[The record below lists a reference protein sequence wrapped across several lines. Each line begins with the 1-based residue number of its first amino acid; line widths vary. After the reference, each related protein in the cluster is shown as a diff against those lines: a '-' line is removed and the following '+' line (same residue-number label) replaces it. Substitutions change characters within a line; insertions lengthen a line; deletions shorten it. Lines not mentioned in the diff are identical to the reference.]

1 MIINRDKAPA
11 AHVSVLAQELAGL
24 NGPCVGCKDCK
35 GLCAE
40 LIEALV
46 LPDMILSRGNGG

>member
-11 AHVSVLAQELAGL
+11 HHVGELAQELSGL
-24 NGPCVGCKDCK
+24 HGPCVGCKDCK
-35 GLCAE
+35 GLCNA

-46 LPDMILSRGNGG
+46 LPDVILSRGNGA